1 MNEFDN
7 WQLKSIEREYELL
20 KQKYLRKLTPLE
32 CLEIIEIC
40 LTGKDLDNDK
50 PYNRYEYEI
59 ETIRK
64 ALKES
69 EKQDGN

>member
-1 MNEFDN
+1 METFDK
-7 WQLKSIEREYELL
+7 WQLKAIEREYELL
-20 KQKYLRKLTPLE
+20 KQKVSRKLTPLE

-40 LTGKDLDNDK
+40 LTGKDWGKDK
-50 PYNRYEYEI
+50 PYNKYEYEI

-69 EKQDGN
+69 EEK